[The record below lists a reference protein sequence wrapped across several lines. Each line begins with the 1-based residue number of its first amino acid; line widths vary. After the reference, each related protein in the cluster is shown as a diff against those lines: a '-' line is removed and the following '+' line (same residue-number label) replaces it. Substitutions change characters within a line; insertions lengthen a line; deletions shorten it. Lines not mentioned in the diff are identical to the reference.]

1 MDGIRLALAF
11 DFRGERGDAGR
22 SFVDPVEVSGFSFQ
36 VSLSPSF
43 SLSLSLSLWRARAP
57 APALVTRNQKSPT
70 MSGEDRAVSSVEASA
85 MTTTTVSTTGGRAG
99 KTAPRF
105 VRVWDYVAARAAE
118 THAVRCAIE
127 RGGRRLGV
135 ASLARHLRRRA
146 TSHAPR
152 LERRRPNLKRR
163 NERDGEKEGFKR
175 CRGALRRRGR
185 MHEVRFKAGESGESY
200 RVMRTHA
207 WHAKRCDDDDDDDE
221 CMFFS
226 IA

>member
-1 MDGIRLALAF
+1 
-11 DFRGERGDAGR
+11 
-22 SFVDPVEVSGFSFQ
+22 
-36 VSLSPSF
+36 
-43 SLSLSLSLWRARAP
+43 
-57 APALVTRNQKSPT
+57 
-70 MSGEDRAVSSVEASA
+70 MSGEVDRAGEARA
-85 MTTTTVSTTGGRAG
+85 ITTTTVSTTGGRAG

-105 VRVWDYVAARAAE
+105 VRVWDYAAARAAE

-200 RVMRTHA
+200 RVTRTHA
-207 WHAKRCDDDDDDDE
+207 WHAKRCDDDDDE
-221 CMFFS
+221 CMFFLSRSTMSSVMTKSRTQPIRGRFGGRWRQAFTCYQFGTSTETTKCDDERLDPKRFS
-226 IA
+226 IKTDSIFIIL

>member
-1 MDGIRLALAF
+1 
-11 DFRGERGDAGR
+11 
-22 SFVDPVEVSGFSFQ
+22 
-36 VSLSPSF
+36 
-43 SLSLSLSLWRARAP
+43 
-57 APALVTRNQKSPT
+57 
-70 MSGEDRAVSSVEASA
+70 MSGEHDRAVSSVEASA
-85 MTTTTVSTTGGRAG
+85 TTTTTVSTTGGRAG

-105 VRVWDYVAARAAE
+105 VRVWDYAAARAAE

-152 LERRRPNLKRR
+152 LERRRPNLKRQ
-163 NERDGEKEGFKR
+163 NERDAEKEGFKR

-200 RVMRTHA
+200 RVTRTHA
-207 WHAKRCDDDDDDDE
+207 WHAKRCDDDDE
-221 CMFFS
+221 CIF
-226 IA
+226 